1 MVFWIILLSIVIVC
15 LETPGLVKKRL
26 WKELGVFFI
35 ILSLGIIYSV
45 GQIYDWSL
53 PNPEKRLEYLVQ
65 PFLEKLSAELFLE
78 KT

>member
-26 WKELGVFFI
+26 WKELGVFII
-35 ILSLGIIYSV
+35 ILSLGMIYSV

-53 PNPEKRLEYLVQ
+53 PNPEKRLEYMVE
-65 PFLEKLSAELFLE
+65 PFLKKLSVEFFSE